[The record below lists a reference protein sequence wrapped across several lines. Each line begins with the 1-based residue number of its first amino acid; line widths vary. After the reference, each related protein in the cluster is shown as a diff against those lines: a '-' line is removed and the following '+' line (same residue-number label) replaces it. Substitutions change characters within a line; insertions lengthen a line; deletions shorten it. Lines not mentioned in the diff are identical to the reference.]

1 MQDYSE
7 FIIKKHENLTENSPF
22 QIYVNRIENRIVF
35 KIKTRYKLKLLTP
48 ETMKLLRSAKKKI
61 LIRIK
66 VDEMSQIYDLWK

>member
-35 KIKTRYKLKLLTP
+35 KIKTRYKLKFLTP
-48 ETMKLLRSAKKKI
+48 ETMKLFGSAKK
-61 LIRIK
+61 RC
-66 VDEMSQIYDLWK
+66 